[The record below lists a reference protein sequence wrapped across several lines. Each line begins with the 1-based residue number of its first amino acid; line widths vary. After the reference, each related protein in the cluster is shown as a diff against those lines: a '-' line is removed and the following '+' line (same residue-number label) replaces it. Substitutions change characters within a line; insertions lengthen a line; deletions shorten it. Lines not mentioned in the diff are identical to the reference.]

1 MPNSER
7 IKALNTHRPPFIAL
21 LDGHVCEID
30 DAGLSCTFEF
40 HPDTD
45 VCHSVDIVQGGFI
58 TVMLDAAMSH
68 AVFAHLGPEG
78 VVALSSLEV
87 TTRYHAIT
95 RGGQGVV
102 FARGWIRQATFK
114 TAFLESELL
123 DANGMLLATA
133 QSVAKI
139 VRKKTE
145 ARFRRLLRLLTDL
158 HRARGRQRRYIDL
171 NSTSCAGL

>member
-40 HPDTD
+40 HPGTD

-68 AVFAHLGPEG
+68 A
-78 VVALSSLEV
+78 
-87 TTRYHAIT
+87 
-95 RGGQGVV
+95 V

-139 VRKKTE
+139 VRKK
-145 ARFRRLLRLLTDL
+145 D
-158 HRARGRQRRYIDL
+158 
-171 NSTSCAGL
+171 